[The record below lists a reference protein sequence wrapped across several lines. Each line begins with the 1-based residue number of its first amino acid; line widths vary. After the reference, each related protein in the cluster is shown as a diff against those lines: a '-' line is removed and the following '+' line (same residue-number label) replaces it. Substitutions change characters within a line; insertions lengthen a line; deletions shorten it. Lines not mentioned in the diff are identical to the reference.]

1 MNRFLYILL
10 GIFLWTSCAKDKE
23 SHLTWKKVKRSDDYL
38 DYSRFIRFNTSSQKF
53 DSALFYFYHFREQL
67 RDSTSPPPADC
78 FNNCIE
84 VLVNQSGQ
92 VLINDQ
98 LIPFDSIRTTAYS
111 FILNK
116 NNTVDLPDKKVFT
129 DHLGNEIE
137 LSKGVFIINHHPSKT
152 SHLQENVIEIVKGVD
167 DYKLFLA
174 KKMYNSDFESLNK
187 TRKSVL
193 DSMLSTRLLFRNLED
208 EPYPEPTK
216 DLKEIDS
223 IKIESKEPELK
234 TGS

>member
-1 MNRFLYILL
+1 
-10 GIFLWTSCAKDKE
+10 LWTSCPKDKE
-23 SHLTWKKVKRSDDYL
+23 SYLTWKKVKRSDDYL
-38 DYSRFIRFNTSSQKF
+38 DYSRFIRFNPSSQKF
-53 DSALFYFYHFREQL
+53 DSALFYFYHFKKKMMNI
-67 RDSTSPPPADC
+67 SPPHPGDC
-78 FNNCIE
+78 FNNCID

-92 VLINDQ
+92 VLMNGQ

-137 LSKGVFIINHHPSKT
+137 LSKGVFIINHHPLKT
-152 SHLQENVIEIVKGVD
+152 SHLQENVIEIVKGID
-167 DYKLFLA
+167 DYKLFVA
-174 KKMYNSDFESLNK
+174 KQLYNSDFDNLNK

-193 DSMLSTRLLFRNLED
+193 DSMLSTRLIFRNLED
-208 EPYPEPTK
+208 EPNPEPPK

-223 IKIESKEPELK
+223 IKIENKEPELK